1 MIALKLLLKE
11 PPVCECGVQWS
22 KRPDHRDDAWVH
34 FRQVGEPHGHEH
46 HDLDEQVAEAKA
58 DEAEHAQTVHLV
70 VLLSSAKIVKFW
82 SISNRP
88 EP

>member
-11 PPVCECGVQWS
+11 PPVCEGGVQWS

-58 DEAEHAQTVHLV
+58 DEAEHAQTVALGGSI
-70 VLLSSAKIVKFW
+70 VLGQ
-82 SISNRP
+82 NC
-88 EP
+88 